1 MSLTLNLLQVS
12 EEGKNQAVCRKLH
25 VCVQFYPWFKFYFLL
40 FLGMVMYD
48 IDMIMSLKQKKI
60 TGICRIHFGLA
71 DCRSIGRTCITWPEF
86 PAETIAA
93 NRKQKSATR
102 MVPKAVGGPPLIF
115 RPKKKNLFGDHPLL
129 LSKGLDDWAPTPR
142 DWSPTCHSVNPQK
155 SQSQGSHCSSNFCR
169 TWWPDKNC
177 SHCTPVSKWKWR
189 SVNGLTS
196 GTWNIF
202 SILFSH

>member
-1 MSLTLNLLQVS
+1 MSLTLNLLQVR

-102 MVPKAVGGPPLIF
+102 MVPKAVGDPPPLF
-115 RPKKKNLFGDHPLL
+115 LDQKKKIFLETTPSSYLRVWMTEPQHPAIGRLLVTLSTPKNLSL
-129 LSKGLDDWAPTPR
+129 KGVTAAPTFVER
-142 DWSPTCHSVNPQK
+142 GDQT
-155 SQSQGSHCSSNFCR
+155 R
-169 TWWPDKNC
+169 TAVTVLQFP
-177 SHCTPVSKWKWR
+177 
-189 SVNGLTS
+189 NGNGGL
-196 GTWNIF
+196 
-202 SILFSH
+202 LMD